1 LYSAIDPNAQS
12 ALYSLENGDIYKF
25 PNDYLQEGIS
35 KRFYAACFA
44 MQGLLASG
52 AINLKS
58 FIKLDYN
65 IIIKDSY
72 KLADELLKQ
81 ENED

>member
-1 LYSAIDPNAQS
+1 MKELQDKLGQESAFACVS
-12 ALYSLENGDIYKF
+12 
-25 PNDYLQEGIS
+25 NDYLQEGIS

-58 FIKLDYN
+58 FIKPDYN